1 MHTSK
6 QYTIRNVP
14 ENVDRYFRKLSEITG
29 KSLNQVIV
37 DELSNSAGQG
47 NSSESLADS
56 LSWFIGSST
65 IDDETVKFL
74 DDEDRIQ
81 KELTRK
87 QWQIDDN

>member
-56 LSWFIGSST
+56 LSWFIGSNT